1 MDNLSDH
8 QALVSSAPSNH
19 RTNSDDGTGSRK
31 AMSSHNSTPDMT
43 HTNNDEQQPK
53 LSGTTN
59 NPFVPDGALA
69 ASPLRDQL
77 GTHDTGLPHPFAD
90 EYSAFDGQQQYY
102 SETSPGRTAGDQQQ
116 LYESNSDA
124 PTALVSDASYN
135 GNPFVASSDDE
146 RTKQKH
152 VRRVKASSPP
162 ATVANRN
169 ASSTTPGGTKRQQQS
184 STSTSVQQYN
194 DFEDDPFGI
203 GAPATARLV
212 DDGTINGA
220 GATTVGADP
229 FAQVEGETALE
240 KNNTALHDDP
250 FTDEGYYRTLA
261 AEAGNNNGRG
271 GGSPQKP
278 TPEPQDDPFAHF
290 GTAPFDANAGRN
302 HHVTGNNDA
311 GRQSGGGSILR
322 TDGSILRRQSQYGPQ
337 SVQKQQDNHLGV
349 GGGGKPRRQSV
360 AVALSQAKP
369 KSKAEEFAGP
379 IDVVSTMPI
388 DERKASSRPQDDYS
402 AEEVASVDKAA
413 EQLFMPS
420 MKREQYIPVR
430 VAREKIKLILSEMAQ
445 MKLLHLSAID
455 TMEKQH
461 QFLKAQ
467 LETACAAYCRK
478 LTSDYNNRVVA
489 LNNEYKKRL
498 AGVGT
503 GGARGGGGA
512 GVLSPAPSS
521 ATSPIP
527 ALVPSP
533 NSEEDGRRIQLL
545 EEQLAAKQREL
556 DVAHQT
562 THECL
567 ERADDADEKLK
578 LSREEVRKLKL
589 EVERLQQGAQD
600 NRGPNRS
607 PPPPGATSNI
617 NTAASD
623 AELQQKVW
631 SLESELHAVRLELDN
646 TISVTEAESLKN
658 ENRNLRN
665 QVADLESQVEFHR
678 HASTVNGGGGGV
690 RGGSAGASRNIL
702 AADSAYDFS

>member
-1 MDNLSDH
+1 MDQTTE
-8 QALVSSAPSNH
+8 QALLVSSAPSNH
-19 RTNSDDGTGSRK
+19 RTNSDDGSASRK

-43 HTNNDEQQPK
+43 HTNNEEQPK

-69 ASPLRDQL
+69 GSPL
-77 GTHDTGLPHPFAD
+77 GNHVGGLPHPFSD
-90 EYSAFDGQQQYY
+90 EYSSFDGQQQQQPYD
-102 SETSPGRTAGDQQQ
+102 SETSPGRRIGEQPQ
-116 LYESNSDA
+116 YESNSDA

-169 ASSTTPGGTKRQQQS
+169 SSSTTPGGTRRHVQPPTS
-184 STSTSVQQYN
+184 SPVTQFH

-203 GAPATARLV
+203 GGPAAARLI
-212 DDGTINGA
+212 DDGTINGG
-220 GATTVGADP
+220 GATTAGADP
-229 FAQVEGETALE
+229 FAQVEETTLE
-240 KNNTALHDDP
+240 KNNTALQDDP

-261 AEAGNNNGRG
+261 AEAGGGNGT
-271 GGSPQKP
+271 GSQKP

-290 GTAPFDANAGRN
+290 GTAPFDANAGRQ
-302 HHVTGNNDA
+302 HVNSDGGA
-311 GRQSGGGSILR
+311 AVGRQSGGGSILR

-337 SVQKQQDNHLGV
+337 SMQKQQDNHLAV
-349 GGGGKPRRQSV
+349 VGKPRRQSV
-360 AVALSQAKP
+360 AMALSQAKP
-369 KSKAEEFAGP
+369 KQKAEEFAGP
-379 IDVVSTMPI
+379 IDVVSTMPL
-388 DERKASSRPQDDYS
+388 DERKASARPQDDYS
-402 AEEVASVDKAA
+402 AEEIASVDKAA

-445 MKLLHLSAID
+445 TKLLHLSAID

-478 LTSDYNNRVVA
+478 LTSDYNNRVIA
-489 LNNEYKKRL
+489 LNMEYKKRL
-498 AGVGT
+498 AGAGS
-503 GGARGGGGA
+503 GARGGGGA
-512 GVLSPAPSS
+512 AVSPALS

-533 NSEEDGRRIQLL
+533 SSEDGARVQML
-545 EEQLAAKQREL
+545 EEALAAKQREL
-556 DVAHQT
+556 DTSNQT

-567 ERADDADEKLK
+567 ERADEAEEKLK
-578 LSREEVRKLKL
+578 ASREEIRKLKL
-589 EVERLQQGAQD
+589 EVERLQGDQD
-600 NRGPNRS
+600 HNRAPNRS
-607 PPPPGATSNI
+607 PPPPGATNSP
-617 NTAASD
+617 AQPSAD
-623 AELQQKVW
+623 PELQEKVW
-631 SLESELHAVRLELDN
+631 SLEGELRALRLELEN
-646 TISVTEAESLKN
+646 TISVTEADSLRQDN
-658 ENRNLRN
+658 SNLRK

-690 RGGSAGASRNIL
+690 RGGSAGARNIL
-702 AADSAYDFS
+702 ASDSAYDFS